1 MNNKDVFQCI
11 FEHIEEKT
19 HFINLAL
26 SCKNAYKASK
36 NIHIYYRVFE
46 SNTTCCACDM
56 SKFIFFDELEEAY
69 EYIQDMKE
77 REKKIYEKTGEE
89 YGFMYQIDKCFA
101 PPWIPEDCNV
111 QVIELIKRI
120 ELLQP

>member
-1 MNNKDVFQCI
+1 M
-11 FEHIEEKT
+11 
-19 HFINLAL
+19 
-26 SCKNAYKASK
+26 
-36 NIHIYYRVFE
+36 
-46 SNTTCCACDM
+46 
-56 SKFIFFDELEEAY
+56 EEAY
-69 EYIQDMKE
+69 EYIEDMKE

-89 YGFMYQIDKCFA
+89 YGIIDKCFA

>member
-1 MNNKDVFQCI
+1 M
-11 FEHIEEKT
+11 
-19 HFINLAL
+19 AL

-77 REKKIYEKTGEE
+77 KEKKIYEKTGEE
-89 YGFMYQIDKCFA
+89 YGIIDKCFA
-101 PPWIPEDCNV
+101 PPWIREDYKV
-111 QVIELIKRI
+111 QVLELIKRI
-120 ELLQP
+120 EPEFYDTDSSDV